1 MTRTGMGEHNEV
13 LLPNN
18 LGMEAEGK
26 CTLLFARYC
35 LPGSNF
41 VLLLED

>member
-1 MTRTGMGEHNEV
+1 MGERDKV

-18 LGMEAEGK
+18 LGREAEGK